1 MNPTVASI
9 IESSQREYEKRSVL
23 EMELAA
29 SLEVDHI
36 TTAFRHFTEYV
47 TFETSQQKKSTSS
60 VNRVVCL
67 FERFALRF
75 KDLADF
81 WHAYYRYVSES
92 ITLPKSL
99 LTVSSRSLRH
109 VSNCGPL
116 YEDRLLA
123 LESAGRGV
131 SSFGEI
137 ISTALSQCLG
147 SYYEY
152 LHFLLMALAAYRH
165 AFEKRESDA
174 EAALMSFCGNCVDW
188 MVGVMMVVY
197 AERTE

>member
-1 MNPTVASI
+1 
-9 IESSQREYEKRSVL
+9 
-23 EMELAA
+23 MELAA

-36 TTAFRHFTEYV
+36 TTAFRHFTEY
-47 TFETSQQKKSTSS
+47 TAFETSQQKKSTSP

-81 WHAYYRYVSES
+81 WHGYYRYVSEF
-92 ITLPKSL
+92 ITVPKSL
-99 LTVSSRSLRH
+99 LAVSSRSLRH

-131 SSFGEI
+131 SSFGEVV
-137 ISTALSQCLG
+137 STCLTQCLG

-165 AFEKRESDA
+165 ACEKKEADA
-174 EAALMSFCGNCVDW
+174 EEALTSFCGSCVDW
-188 MVGVMMVVY
+188 MVGEMMLGN